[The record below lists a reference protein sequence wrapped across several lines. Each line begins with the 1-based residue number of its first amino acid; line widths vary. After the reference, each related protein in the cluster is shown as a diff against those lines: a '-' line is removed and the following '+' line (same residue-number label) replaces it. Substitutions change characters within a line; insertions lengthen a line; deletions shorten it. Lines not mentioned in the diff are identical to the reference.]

1 MPVSGSSAIT
11 EQLYKLSPG
20 RPAPS
25 QSGPGFPVPQ
35 YVRFSSG
42 SYEPVT
48 QIGAPPCIHES
59 PPHVSW
65 PASPGPGTVLKRQTS
80 LPVLTPPAAMK
91 PRTPNSPPAVP
102 AITLSFTTRGATV
115 NAYPSFGSPAGSV

>member
-1 MPVSGSSAIT
+1 MPVSGSRAIT

-35 YVRFSSG
+35 YVRFNSG

-48 QIGAPPCIHES
+48 QMGAPPCIHES
-59 PPHVSW
+59 PPHVSC
-65 PASPGPGTVLKRQTS
+65 PASPGLGTVLLSHTYFS
-80 LPVLTPPAAMK
+80 CVASHAAMK
-91 PRTPNSPPAVP
+91 PRTPYSPPAVP
-102 AITLSFTTRGATV
+102 AIALSFTTSAAT
-115 NAYPSFGSPAGSV
+115 